1 MDGVKEE
8 IFSKH
13 DILLNNDYVV
23 PTVSLDTNYRL
34 ALRDI
39 YDGLKQWRIWLLLA
53 WQDIKLRYRRS
64 TLGPFWI
71 TLSMAVTI
79 YTMGLLYGRLF
90 KMDLAQYYPFLATG
104 ILGWSLISSL
114 LTEGASIFVDSEQ
127 FIKQMKQPYSVFVFK
142 TVTKCF
148 IIFLHHILVLVPIIL
163 FFNVKVNFYSLFA
176 LLSLMVIW
184 LNGISYGVILAILG
198 TRFRDI
204 VQLIIS
210 LVQVIFFLTP
220 IIWSPSVLPERY
232 QYIVNLNPFAQFM
245 ELLRS
250 PLLGTLPSN
259 YNIFF
264 ITIVTLLGF
273 FVSFIIFSRYRVR
286 IAYWL

>member
-1 MDGVKEE
+1 MDGIKEDV
-8 IFSKH
+8 FSKH
-13 DILLNNDYVV
+13 DILLNKDYVV
-23 PTVSLDTNYRL
+23 STVSLDSSYRL
-34 ALRDI
+34 ALTDI
-39 YDGLKQWRIWLLLA
+39 LDGLKQWRVWFLLA

-90 KMDLAQYYPFLATG
+90 KMDLTQYYPFLATG

-163 FFNVKVNFYSLFA
+163 FFNVKINFYSLFA
-176 LLSLMVIW
+176 LLSLIIIW

-232 QYIVNLNPFAQFM
+232 QYIINLNPFAQFM
-245 ELLRS
+245 ELLRN

-259 YNIFF
+259 YTICF
-264 ITIVTLLGF
+264 ITIMTLLGF

>member
-1 MDGVKEE
+1 MDGIKEE
-8 IFSKH
+8 LFSKH

-23 PTVSLDTNYRL
+23 SRVSLDTNYRL

-39 YDGLKQWRIWLLLA
+39 YDGFKQWRIWLLLA

-104 ILGWSLISSL
+104 ILSWSLISSL
-114 LTEGASIFVDSEQ
+114 LTEGTSIFVDSEQ

-176 LLSLMVIW
+176 LWSLIVIW

-204 VQLIIS
+204 VQLISS

-259 YNIFF
+259 YTIFF